1 MNVCSWGADAIFRD
15 RRSIPT
21 TDNLKIQRLREGY
34 QPKQDEVTKGYR
46 VTQPVDLNNLR
57 VPKNLGDAAV
67 TPQSGGSPT
76 PVPAKNE

>member
-1 MNVCSWGADAIFRD
+1 M
-15 RRSIPT
+15 

-34 QPKQDEVTKGYR
+34 QPKRHEETRGYP

-67 TPQSGGSPT
+67 APQSVGSPT
-76 PVPAKNE
+76 SCPS

>member
-1 MNVCSWGADAIFRD
+1 M
-15 RRSIPT
+15 

-34 QPKQDEVTKGYR
+34 QQKRHEETRGYP

-76 PVPAKNE
+76 PVPAKKE